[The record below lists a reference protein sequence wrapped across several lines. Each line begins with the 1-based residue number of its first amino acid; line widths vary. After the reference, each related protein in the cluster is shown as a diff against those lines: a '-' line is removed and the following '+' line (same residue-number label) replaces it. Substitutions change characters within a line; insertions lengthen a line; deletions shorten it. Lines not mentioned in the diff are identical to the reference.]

1 MISSRFIFS
10 SLFLTQFGLGECS
23 PSSRKTFIISVTD
36 GGFELK
42 FCDFHFLCIGDIS
55 WKKKSE
61 KPFCLRGKR
70 GALSDGGI
78 FSQII
83 YFWGNIIKI
92 FNTFQSK
99 WRIYHTVTLLVIISV
114 IMEKII
120 FSLISLL
127 VQKTRDLSGKTTVL
141 KIMIT
146 SSWWSRN
153 EGRYLYIF

>member
-1 MISSRFIFS
+1 MLPLLAENLYYLSHRWRFWIEILWLL
-10 SLFLTQFGLGECS
+10 LFMYW
-23 PSSRKTFIISVTD
+23 RHI
-36 GGFELK
+36 LK
-42 FCDFHFLCIGDIS
+42 KNWKNHFVCGVSEVLCRTGV
-55 WKKKSE
+55 
-61 KPFCLRGKR
+61 F
-70 GALSDGGI
+70 

-92 FNTFQSK
+92 SNTFQSK

>member
-42 FCDFHFLCIGDIS
+42 FCDFYFLCIGDIS
-55 WKKKSE
+55 WKKNWKNHFVCGVSE
-61 KPFCLRGKR
+61 VLCRTGVF
-70 GALSDGGI
+70 

-120 FSLISLL
+120 LSLISLL

>member
-1 MISSRFIFS
+1 MAWGNAPPPRGKPLLSQSQMEVLNWNFV
-10 SLFLTQFGLGECS
+10 
-23 PSSRKTFIISVTD
+23 TFTFYVLETYP
-36 GGFELK
+36 E
-42 FCDFHFLCIGDIS
+42 
-55 WKKKSE
+55 KKKWKNHFVCGVSE
-61 KPFCLRGKR
+61 VLCRTGVF
-70 GALSDGGI
+70 